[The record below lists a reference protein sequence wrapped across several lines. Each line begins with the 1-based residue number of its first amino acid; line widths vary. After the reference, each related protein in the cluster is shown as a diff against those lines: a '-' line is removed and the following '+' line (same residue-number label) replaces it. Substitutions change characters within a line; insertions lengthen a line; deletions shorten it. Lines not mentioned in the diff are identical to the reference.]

1 MDPCPD
7 CSEKFEAR
15 NLPLHQVHS
24 YPCSPILTLPPQIQV
39 HAPKTECSSCS
50 PLQNIPSQLMDLH
63 MYFFHPQ
70 PQEEEKEL
78 VLGEECELCDKKL
91 TEEEVDMKEHL
102 LVQHD
107 VR

>member
-1 MDPCPD
+1 M
-7 CSEKFEAR
+7 
-15 NLPLHQVHS
+15 
-24 YPCSPILTLPPQIQV
+24 